1 MTTNH
6 LTPGD
11 YGQLATIMAG
21 SHGQPVTPDQ
31 PVDLLIVFSCADP
44 EVGRTAARLY
54 ADKLIRR
61 IIFSGNVGKDSG
73 GLPALSIT
81 EATFLAS
88 IAIAHGLPADVIFLE
103 EQARNGKE
111 NATFS
116 LRLSA
121 EKGLLTQGVHIGGL
135 APTQRSRRLYEELRY
150 QAASYSEVT
159 AISGLSSGTTDPNDP
174 DIQAE
179 LLGELR
185 GLHTM
190 HTDNVS
196 RIFRQ
201 EEFQPDGAHYELVER
216 AGLVAW

>member
-1 MTTNH
+1 MSNH
-6 LTPGD
+6 LTPDD
-11 YGQLATIMAG
+11 YGQLAIIMAG
-21 SHGQPVTPDQ
+21 PHGQPVTTDQ

-61 IIFSGNVGKDSG
+61 VVFSGNVGKDSG
-73 GLPALSIT
+73 GLPALSIS

-88 IAIAHGLPADVIFLE
+88 VAINDGLPADAILLE
-103 EQARNGKE
+103 EHARNGKE
-111 NATFS
+111 NADFS
-116 LRLSA
+116 LRLAA
-121 EKGLLTQGVHIGGL
+121 EKGLLTPGVHIGSL
-135 APTQRSRRLYEELRY
+135 APTQRGRRLYEELRY

-159 AISGLSSGTTDPNDP
+159 AISGLSSGTADPNDP

-179 LLGELR
+179 LLEELC

-190 HTDNVS
+190 HTDSVS

-201 EEFQPDGAHYELVER
+201 EEFQPDGARYELVER
-216 AGLVAW
+216 AGFVA